1 MSEAIRSDKI
11 QVANDGRHAWAM
23 LLMANESERS
33 APSAIWHR
41 RRIGCWPRATE
52 ILQGIMRPNPVIEAG
67 SSSKKRRL
75 SKVITL
81 EDDEDEVVEEEHEDF
96 NM

>member
-1 MSEAIRSDKI
+1 MREKGA
-11 QVANDGRHAWAM
+11 RH
-23 LLMANESERS
+23 L
-33 APSAIWHR
+33 PSGIA
-41 RRIGCWPRATE
+41 AA
-52 ILQGIMRPNPVIEAG
+52 LGIMRPNPVIEAG

-81 EDDEDEVVEEEHEDF
+81 EDEDEVVEEDEDF